1 MAEGF
6 DEYLN
11 NTMTEMFG
19 KRRGGLYRSERDW
32 YVFADNNHKKVLNDG
47 KKYADIMRQGLYD
60 EKGFS
65 RKRGHRWMG
74 GVPYEVVISNPEL
87 LYDAEAVR
95 RFFKE
100 FPAFST
106 KGK

>member
-1 MAEGF
+1 M
-6 DEYLN
+6 
-11 NTMTEMFG
+11 
-19 KRRGGLYRSERDW
+19 S
-32 YVFADNNHKKVLNDG
+32 DG